1 MSTINQPSEAE
12 LEILQ
17 VIWAEE
23 PVTVRQ
29 IHEVLLEKKK
39 IGYTTTLKQ
48 VQRMTEKGMLERIS
62 EGKAHLYKAIVQ
74 EEKVQKTLF
83 QRFVNSAFEGSA
95 MKLLMHALGNSET
108 TEEEIE
114 ALENFL
120 QQQKSQKNDK
130 PTE

>member
-1 MSTINQPSEAE
+1 MSIVNQPSEAE

-17 VIWAEE
+17 VIWEKE

-48 VQRMTEKGMLERIS
+48 IQRMTEKGMLERTTS
-62 EGKAHLYKAIVQ
+62 GKAHLYKAIVKEQ
-74 EEKVQKTLF
+74 KVQETLF
-83 QRFVNSAFEGSA
+83 QRFVNSAFKGSA
-95 MKLLMHALGNSET
+95 MQLVMHALGHSET
-108 TEEEIE
+108 TKEEIE

-120 QQQKSQKNDK
+120 QQQKSQKNDNL
-130 PTE
+130 TE